1 MTDSN
6 TTLADVDSLLSRLDE
21 FFRTR
26 QVKAYLVGGYVRDS
40 LLRLPAGQDVDL
52 AVEADP
58 YRLGPELADWAPGR
72 FCAIGPSP
80 RRGADRNPRWRPR
93 IY

>member
-58 YRLGPELADWAPGR
+58 YLTRTGTGGLARGR

-93 IY
+93 ID